1 MVRPTYDDLREEDQP
16 GTLERER
23 LERLAP
29 TMQARITELEGAIRD
44 YLSEYD
50 NLAPDSLYRAQL
62 RARLRGLLPR

>member
-29 TMQARITELEGAIRD
+29 TMQARIAELETIIARVRAVLLDPALEDAECCNKIRE
-44 YLSEYD
+44 LVK
-50 NLAPDSLYRAQL
+50 A
-62 RARLRGLLPR
+62 